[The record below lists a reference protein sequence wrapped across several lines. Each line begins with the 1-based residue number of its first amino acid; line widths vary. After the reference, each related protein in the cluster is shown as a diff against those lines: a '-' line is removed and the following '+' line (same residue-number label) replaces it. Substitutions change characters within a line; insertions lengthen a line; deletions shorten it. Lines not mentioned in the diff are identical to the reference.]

1 MNIELRGVSKRFG
14 GTRALDRVSCELAAG
29 QIVAVVGANGAGK
42 TTLLRCLAGVAAP
55 DDGLILY
62 DDQPF
67 SRARMDLRRR
77 LLFLPDFPFVF
88 WEQTPVEHL
97 GLVLRLYGVER
108 AGREEAAV
116 ELLRDFDLLP
126 LARKPLGTLS
136 RGQLYKAA
144 LATLMA
150 VDPELWLLD
159 EPFASGMDPHGIDAF
174 KRRARAAAVQGRTVL
189 FSTQLLDIAERFADR
204 VCIVHRGELRACET
218 VAALQSRNGGDG
230 GALEQIFRELRAE
243 RS

>member
-1 MNIELRGVSKRFG
+1 MNLELRGVSKRFS
-14 GTRALDRVSCELAAG
+14 GTRALDRVSGELAAG

-67 SRARMDLRRR
+67 SRGRLDLRRR
-77 LLFLPDFPFVF
+77 LHFLPDFPFLF
-88 WEQTPVEHL
+88 WENTLLEHL
-97 GLVLRLYGVER
+97 GLVLRLYGVEP
-108 AGREEAAV
+108 REREDIAL

-126 LARKPLGTLS
+126 LAVAPLGNLS
-136 RGQLYKAA
+136 RGQVYKAA
-144 LATLMA
+144 LVMLMT

-174 KRRARAAAVQGRTVL
+174 KRRARAAATRGRTVL
-189 FSTQLLDIAERFADR
+189 FSTQLLDLAERFADR
-204 VCIVHRGELRACET
+204 VCILHRGELRACET
-218 VAALQSRNGGDG
+218 TAALRARASGDG
-230 GALEQIFRELRAE
+230 GTLEQIFRELRAE
-243 RS
+243 SP

>member
-14 GTRALDRVSCELAAG
+14 GTQALDRVSCELAAG
-29 QIVAVVGANGAGK
+29 QVVAVVGANGAGK
-42 TTLLRCLAGVAAP
+42 TTLLRCLAGVAGS
-55 DDGLILY
+55 DGGLILY

-67 SRARMDLRRR
+67 TRDRLDLRRR
-77 LLFLPDFPFVF
+77 LHFLPDFPFVF
-88 WEQTPVEHL
+88 WEYTLLQHL
-97 GLVLRLYGVER
+97 GMVLRVYDLER
-108 AGREEAAV
+108 AGREEAAL
-116 ELLRDFDLLP
+116 ELMRDLDLLP
-126 LARKPLGTLS
+126 LAQKPLGTLS

-174 KRRARAAAVQGRTVL
+174 KRRARAAASHGRTVI

-204 VCIVHRGELRACET
+204 VCIIHRGELRACET
-218 VAALQSRNGGDG
+218 IATLQTRTTGDA

-243 RS
+243 PS